1 MHKLTLSEI
10 SARRLSAGQAISAAR
25 TPIYGFLEN
34 VRSLYNVGSIFRTS
48 DAVLLSKLYLTGFTP
63 YPPRPEIS
71 KTALGAVESVP
82 WSFHKRPLEAAE
94 EIKAQGIKFVVL
106 EQTRESVPIW
116 ELQADVFPVCLAV
129 GNEIG
134 GITKDVLEA
143 ADMAVDIPML
153 GVKHS
158 LNVAVAY
165 GVAVYR
171 LFEVF
176 SVTGQ
181 NSKVPE
187 RGRLRPDKIMK

>member
-1 MHKLTLSEI
+1 MHKLSPSEI
-10 SARRLSAGQAISAAR
+10 SARRLSVDQAISAQR
-25 TPIYGFLEN
+25 SPIHGFLEN

-82 WSFHKRPLEAAE
+82 WSYHKKPLDAIE
-94 EIKAQGIKFVVL
+94 EIKSSGIKFVVL
-106 EQTRESVPIW
+106 EQTNESVPIW
-116 ELQADVFPVCLAV
+116 KLPSDIFPVCIAV

-134 GITKDVLEA
+134 GITKDIVEA
-143 ADMAVDIPML
+143 ADIVVEIPMN

-165 GVAVYR
+165 GIAVYR
-171 LFEVF
+171 LFEIYTRVAA
-176 SVTGQ
+176 SRQKTQKNVTF
-181 NSKVPE
+181 
-187 RGRLRPDKIMK
+187 

>member
-1 MHKLTLSEI
+1 MTGNPQMHKLSHSEI
-10 SARRLSAGQAISAAR
+10 KAQRKTIDEAISSAR

-48 DAVLLSKLYLTGFTP
+48 DAALVSGLYLTGFTP

-82 WSFHKRPLEAAE
+82 WHYNRKSIDAVA
-94 EIKAQGIKFVVL
+94 EIKEKGIRFIVL
-106 EQTRESVPIW
+106 EQTKESVPVWDLSQDI
-116 ELQADVFPVCLAV
+116 FPACIAV

-134 GITKDVLEA
+134 GITKEIVEA
-143 ADMAVDIPML
+143 ADLAVEIPML

-165 GVAVYR
+165 GIAIYR
-171 LFEVF
+171 LFEIF
-176 SVTGQ
+176 SKSGPQ
-181 NSKVPE
+181 HKP
-187 RGRLRPDKIMK
+187 

>member
-1 MHKLTLSEI
+1 MHKLTTSEI
-10 SARRLSAGQAISAAR
+10 SASRLTAEQAISVPR

-82 WSFHKRPLEAAE
+82 WSYHRKPIEAVD
-94 EIKAQGIKFVVL
+94 EIKAQGIKLVVL
-106 EQTRESVPIW
+106 EQTRESIPIW
-116 ELQADVFPVCLAV
+116 ELDVTAFPVCIAV

-134 GITKDVLEA
+134 GITKDVIEA
-143 ADMAVDIPML
+143 ADLAVDIPML

-171 LFEVF
+171 LFEAF
-176 SVTGQ
+176 LEEGQ
-181 NSKVPE
+181 KEKFRSH
-187 RGRLRPDKIMK
+187 R